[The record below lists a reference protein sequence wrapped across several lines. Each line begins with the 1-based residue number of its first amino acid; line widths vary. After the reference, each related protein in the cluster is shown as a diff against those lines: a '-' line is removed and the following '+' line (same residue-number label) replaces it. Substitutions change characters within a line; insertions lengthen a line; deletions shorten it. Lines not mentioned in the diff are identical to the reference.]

1 MLLVDY
7 IWFDLGYTLVHLN
20 REEVYQE
27 RLKDFGIEKSLDEIA
42 LAYHLTDKYFM
53 REHPGLLG
61 KDRKQY
67 AAYYQGKLNTYLG
80 LEVDLID
87 ESETSKFNQTV
98 KVEWKAFHATL
109 QTLMQLKESGIGVG
123 LISNW
128 NHTARKV
135 LMENK
140 ILPLLDHVVI
150 SSELEIEK
158 PDERI
163 FVHAFR
169 QSGVSPEKSL
179 YIGDNYYDDV
189 VGSRKVG
196 MDSIL
201 INPFERSGIEELSN
215 DIHTISNIKDLVP
228 ALNSDL
234 IVARG

>member
-1 MLLVDY
+1 MVDY
-7 IWFDLGYTLVHLN
+7 IWFDLGYTLVYLN
-20 REEVYQE
+20 REEAYKE
-27 RLKDFGIEKSLDEIA
+27 RLTAYGVNKSIEEIA

-67 AAYYQGKLNTYLG
+67 AEVYHSRLHTYLE
-80 LEVDLID
+80 LEDNRPHFNDLV
-87 ESETSKFNQTV
+87 KFIPSIH
-98 KVEWKAFHATL
+98 VEWKAFQSTIETL
-109 QTLMQLKESGIGVG
+109 KQLKAMGIGVG

-128 NHTARKV
+128 NHTARDV
-135 LMENK
+135 LTKNG

-150 SSELEIEK
+150 SSDLEIEK

-163 FVHAFR
+163 FQHAF
-169 QSGVSPEKSL
+169 QLSGVSPDKSL

-201 INPFERSGIEELSN
+201 INPFERTGIEELGS
-215 DIHTISNIKDLVP
+215 DIETIANIDQ
-228 ALNSDL
+228 L
-234 IVARG
+234 ISKLEPNLLAARG

>member
-1 MLLVDY
+1 MVDY
-7 IWFDLGYTLVHLN
+7 IWFDLGYTLVYLN
-20 REEVYQE
+20 REEAYQE
-27 RLKDFGIEKSLDEIA
+27 RLNNAGVSKSIEEIA

-61 KDRKQY
+61 KDRKHY
-67 AAYYQGKLNTYLG
+67 AEVYHTKLHTYLG
-80 LEVDLID
+80 LEANQLQFDDVMKF
-87 ESETSKFNQTV
+87 ESSI
-98 KVEWKAFHATL
+98 KVEWKAFQTTLATL
-109 QTLMQLKESGIGVG
+109 KQLKEMGIGVG

-128 NHTARKV
+128 NHTAKDV
-135 LMENK
+135 LTKNE

-163 FVHAFR
+163 FQHAFKL
-169 QSGVSPEKSL
+169 SSVSPEKSL

-201 INPFERSGIEELSN
+201 INPFERIGIEELAN
-215 DIHTISNIKDLVP
+215 DIPTMANVEQ
-228 ALNSDL
+228 L
-234 IVARG
+234 IPKLTSRRIAVRG